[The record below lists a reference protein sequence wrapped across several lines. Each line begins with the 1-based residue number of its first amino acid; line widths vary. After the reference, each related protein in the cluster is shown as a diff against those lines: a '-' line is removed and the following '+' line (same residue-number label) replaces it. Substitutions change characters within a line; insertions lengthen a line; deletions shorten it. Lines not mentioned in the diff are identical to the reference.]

1 MTNKPQ
7 PLKID
12 LSTRRIQARDGSD
25 VDEWRIETVRK
36 ASKAYGRAW
45 GLVFLDTARL
55 LSRVRM
61 RPAEASVLWWAIGNL
76 HPKDWTLAR
85 HDQIASEIGLTRSAV
100 TKALQ
105 GLEARGLV
113 QVGRG
118 SLLRLS
124 LFLTW
129 QGTAQAYQKARRGR
143 AHEIEAGRRWHRDNA
158 EGDEPSSKMWRIAGD
173 GDDATQPRERGPGA
187 SRGGDARAIADIV
200 ARIGLRAEDGEAFGD
215 E

>member
-1 MTNKPQ
+1 MSNKPQ
-7 PLKID
+7 PLNID
-12 LSTRRIQARDGSD
+12 LSTRRIQARDGAE

-55 LSRVRM
+55 LARVRM

-85 HDQIASEIGLTRSAV
+85 HDQIAAEIGLTRSAV

-143 AHEIEAGRRWHRDNA
+143 SQEIEAGRQWHRAHA
-158 EGDEPSSKMWRIAGD
+158 EGEAPSSKMWRIAGD
-173 GDDATQPRERGPGA
+173 GEDATQPRERGAGA
-187 SRGGDARAIADIV
+187 PRGGDARSIADIV
-200 ARIGLRAEDGEAFGD
+200 ARIGLRPDDAEGGAGE
-215 E
+215 